1 MQFSAMETL
10 MVALLVLGAGQWIVH
25 KVTLLSRLNM
35 PEPVVGGLLATI
47 VVTLMQVSGISL
59 TFDESIKTPAMLF
72 FFGAVGLAAD
82 FRLLRRGGWAM
93 LLFAVLVI
101 VLVALQDLTGVM
113 MAKLMGLEPWYG
125 LIGGSVTMT
134 GGHGTGAAW
143 AGVFERDFGLT
154 GVSELAAASAT
165 FGLIFGA
172 LLGGPLAMFL
182 IRRYRLAA
190 PAHGAAVEDTGHDE
204 AEKPRPISAAS
215 VIRIMMLLS
224 VGVVVGTVA
233 AEEFAS
239 VFRLPTF
246 VWVLFVCI
254 VLGNTARRLWQVND
268 ATIDVVGNTA
278 LGIFL
283 AITLMSLQL
292 LQLVDLALPMLAM
305 LVVQVG
311 LALAF
316 ITLVTFR
323 LMGRNYDSA
332 VLCAGHC
339 GFAMCATP
347 TAVANIQAVT
357 QHHGPS
363 PLAFI
368 IVPVVGGFIVDIAN
382 ATIIQTF
389 VSVLSG

>member
-10 MVALLVLGAGQWIVH
+10 MVALLVLGIGQWLVH
-25 KVTLLSRLNM
+25 RISILSRLNM

-47 VVTLMQVSGISL
+47 IVTGLQIGGVSL
-59 TFDESIKTPAMLF
+59 TFDESMKVPSMLF

-82 FRLLRRGGWAM
+82 FRLLKQGGWAM

-101 VLVALQDLTGVM
+101 VLVALQDLAGVG
-113 MAKLMGLEPWYG
+113 MAKLMGLEPYYG

-143 AGVFERDFGLT
+143 ASVFEKDFGLT

-165 FGLIFGA
+165 FGLVFGA

-182 IRRYRLAA
+182 IRRYRIAA
-190 PAHGAAVEDTGHDE
+190 PAHGAADDDATYDK
-204 AEKPRPISAAS
+204 AERPHPISAGS
-215 VIRIMMLLS
+215 VIRILMLLS
-224 VGVVVGTVA
+224 VGVVVGKVA

-254 VLGNTARRLWQVND
+254 LLGNTARRLWRVND

-305 LVVQVG
+305 LVGQVL

-316 ITLVTFR
+316 ITFVTFR

-339 GFAMCATP
+339 GFAMGATP

>member
-25 KVTLLSRLNM
+25 KVDLLARLNM

-101 VLVALQDLTGVM
+101 VLVALQDLVGVM
-113 MAKLMGLEPWYG
+113 MAKLMGLDAWYG

-190 PAHGAAVEDTGHDE
+190 PAHGAAVEDAGHDE
-204 AEKPRPISAAS
+204 AETPRPISAAS

-292 LQLVDLALPMLAM
+292 LQLVDLALPMIAM
-305 LVVQVG
+305 LLVQVG

-339 GFAMCATP
+339 GFAMGATP

>member
-1 MQFSAMETL
+1 MQFSAMESL

-25 KVTLLSRLNM
+25 KVGILSRLNM
-35 PEPVVGGLLATI
+35 PEPVVGGLLATLI
-47 VVTLMQVSGISL
+47 VTGLQLGGINL
-59 TFDESIKTPAMLF
+59 TFDESFKTPAMLF

-82 FRLLRRGGWAM
+82 FRLLKQGGWAM
-93 LLFAVLVI
+93 LIFAILVI
-101 VLVALQDLTGVM
+101 VLVALQDLVGVT
-113 MAKLMGLEPWYG
+113 MATVMGLEPYYG

-143 AGVFERDFGLT
+143 AEVFQRDFGLT

-165 FGLIFGA
+165 FGLVFGA

-182 IRRYRLAA
+182 IRRYRLSA
-190 PAHGAAVEDTGHDE
+190 PAHGAGEGDKRYDQ
-204 AEKPRPISAAS
+204 AEKARPIAAAS
-215 VIRIMMLLS
+215 VIRILMLLS
-224 VGVVVGTVA
+224 VGVVVGSVA
-233 AEEFAS
+233 AEQFAE

-254 VLGNTARRLWQVND
+254 LLGNTARRLWHVND
-268 ATIDVVGNTA
+268 ATIDMVGNTA

-305 LVVQVG
+305 LLVQVM
-311 LALAF
+311 LALTF
-316 ITLVTFR
+316 ITFVTFR

-339 GFAMCATP
+339 GFAMGATP

>member
-1 MQFSAMETL
+1 ME
-10 MVALLVLGAGQWIVH
+10 
-25 KVTLLSRLNM
+25 
-35 PEPVVGGLLATI
+35 
-47 VVTLMQVSGISL
+47 
-59 TFDESIKTPAMLF
+59 D
-72 FFGAVGLAAD
+72 
-82 FRLLRRGGWAM
+82 
-93 LLFAVLVI
+93 
-101 VLVALQDLTGVM
+101 
-113 MAKLMGLEPWYG
+113 
-125 LIGGSVTMT
+125 
-134 GGHGTGAAW
+134 
-143 AGVFERDFGLT
+143 
-154 GVSELAAASAT
+154 
-165 FGLIFGA
+165 
-172 LLGGPLAMFL
+172 
-182 IRRYRLAA
+182 
-190 PAHGAAVEDTGHDE
+190 VEHDE
-204 AEKPRPISAAS
+204 AETPRPISAAS
-215 VIRIMMLLS
+215 VIRILMLLS
-224 VGVVVGTVA
+224 VGVVVGAVA

-292 LQLVDLALPMLAM
+292 LQL
-305 LVVQVG
+305 
-311 LALAF
+311 ALAF

-339 GFAMCATP
+339 GFAMGATP

>member
-25 KVTLLSRLNM
+25 KVELLSRLNM

-101 VLVALQDLTGVM
+101 VLVALQDLAGVM

-190 PAHGAAVEDTGHDE
+190 PAHGAAVEDAEHDE

-233 AEEFAS
+233 ADEFAS
-239 VFRLPTF
+239 IFRLPTF

-254 VLGNTARRLWQVND
+254 LLGNTARRLWRVSD

-305 LVVQVG
+305 LVAQVC

-339 GFAMCATP
+339 GFAMGATP

>member
-10 MVALLVLGAGQWIVH
+10 MVALLVLGIGQWLVH
-25 KVTLLSRLNM
+25 RISILSRLNM

-47 VVTLMQVSGISL
+47 IVTGLQIGGVSL
-59 TFDESIKTPAMLF
+59 TFDESMKVPSMLF

-82 FRLLRRGGWAM
+82 FRLLKQGGWAM

-101 VLVALQDLTGVM
+101 VLVALQDLAGVG
-113 MAKLMGLEPWYG
+113 MAKLLGLDPYYG

-143 AGVFERDFGLT
+143 ASVFEKDFGLT

-165 FGLIFGA
+165 FGLVFGA

-182 IRRYRLAA
+182 IRRYRIAA
-190 PAHGAAVEDTGHDE
+190 PAHGAADEDAAYDK
-204 AEKPRPISAAS
+204 AERPHPISAGS
-215 VIRIMMLLS
+215 VIRILMLLS
-224 VGVVVGTVA
+224 VGVVVGKVA

-254 VLGNTARRLWQVND
+254 LLGNTARRLWRVND

-292 LQLVDLALPMLAM
+292 QLVDLALPMLAM
-305 LVVQVG
+305 LVGQVL
-311 LALAF
+311 LALTF
-316 ITLVTFR
+316 ITFVTFR

-339 GFAMCATP
+339 GFAMGATP

>member
-25 KVTLLSRLNM
+25 KVELLSRLNM

-101 VLVALQDLTGVM
+101 VLVALQDLVGVM
-113 MAKLMGLEPWYG
+113 MAKLMGLDAWYG

-190 PAHGAAVEDTGHDE
+190 PAHGAAVEDAEHDE
-204 AEKPRPISAAS
+204 AETPRPISAAS

-254 VLGNTARRLWQVND
+254 LLGNTARRLWRVSD

-305 LVVQVG
+305 LVVQVC

-339 GFAMCATP
+339 GFAMGATP

>member
-25 KVTLLSRLNM
+25 KVELLSRLNM

-47 VVTLMQVSGISL
+47 IVTVMQVSGISL

-101 VLVALQDLTGVM
+101 VLVALQDLAGVG
-113 MAKLMGLEPWYG
+113 MAKLMGLEPYYG

-143 AGVFERDFGLT
+143 ASVFEKDFGLT

-165 FGLIFGA
+165 FGLVFGA

-182 IRRYRLAA
+182 IRRYRIAA
-190 PAHGAAVEDTGHDE
+190 PAHGAADDDAAYDK
-204 AEKPRPISAAS
+204 AERPHPISAGS
-215 VIRIMMLLS
+215 VIRILMLLS
-224 VGVVVGTVA
+224 VGVVVGKVA

-254 VLGNTARRLWQVND
+254 LLGNTARRLWRVND

-305 LVVQVG
+305 LVGQVL
-311 LALAF
+311 LALALRAAAQVF
-316 ITLVTFR
+316 
-323 LMGRNYDSA
+323 
-332 VLCAGHC
+332 
-339 GFAMCATP
+339 
-347 TAVANIQAVT
+347 
-357 QHHGPS
+357 
-363 PLAFI
+363 
-368 IVPVVGGFIVDIAN
+368 
-382 ATIIQTF
+382 
-389 VSVLSG
+389 

>member
-25 KVTLLSRLNM
+25 KVELLSRLNM

-47 VVTLMQVSGISL
+47 IVTVMRVSGISL

-101 VLVALQDLTGVM
+101 VLVALQDLVGVM
-113 MAKLMGLEPWYG
+113 MAKLMGLEAWYG

-204 AEKPRPISAAS
+204 AETPRPISSAS
-215 VIRIMMLLS
+215 VIRIMMLLA

-305 LVVQVG
+305 LLVQVG

-339 GFAMCATP
+339 GFAMGATP

>member
-10 MVALLVLGAGQWIVH
+10 MVALIVLAVGQWLVH
-25 KVTLLSRLNM
+25 RIHILSQLNM
-35 PEPVVGGLLATI
+35 PDPVVGGLLATI
-47 VVTLMQVSGISL
+47 IVTALQLGGITL
-59 TFDESIKTPAMLF
+59 QFNDALKEPAMLF

-82 FRLLRRGGWAM
+82 FRLLRRGGWPM

-101 VLVALQDLTGVM
+101 VLVMLQDLAGVG
-113 MAKLMGLEPWYG
+113 MAKLMGLSPFYG
-125 LIGGSVTMT
+125 LLGGSITMT

-143 AGVFERDFGLT
+143 AEVFEHQAGLQGAT
-154 GVSELAAASAT
+154 ELAAASAT

-182 IRRYRLAA
+182 IRRYHLMV
-190 PAHGAAVEDTGHDE
+190 PAHGVEGDPDFDE
-204 AEKPRPISAAS
+204 QETPHPISGAS
-215 VIRIMMLLS
+215 AIRIMMLLS
-224 VGVVVGTVA
+224 VGVVVGSVA
-233 AEEFAS
+233 AEHFAS

-254 VLGNTARRLWQVND
+254 LLGNAARRLWRVND
-268 ATIDVVGNTA
+268 ATIEVVGNTS

-305 LVVQVG
+305 LLVQVV
-311 LALAF
+311 LAVAF

-323 LMGRNYDSA
+323 MMGRNYDSA

-339 GFAMCATP
+339 GFAMGATP

-382 ATIIQTF
+382 ATVIQTF
-389 VSVLSG
+389 VTWLS

>member
-25 KVTLLSRLNM
+25 KVDLLARLNM

-93 LLFAVLVI
+93 LLFAMLVI
-101 VLVALQDLTGVM
+101 VLVALQDLVGVM
-113 MAKLMGLEPWYG
+113 MAKLMGLDAWYG

-190 PAHGAAVEDTGHDE
+190 PAHGAAVEDVEHDE
-204 AEKPRPISAAS
+204 AETPRPISAAS
-215 VIRIMMLLS
+215 VIRILMLLS
-224 VGVVVGTVA
+224 VGVVVGAVA

-305 LVVQVG
+305 LLVQVG

-339 GFAMCATP
+339 GFAMGATP

>member
-25 KVTLLSRLNM
+25 KVELLSRLNM

-101 VLVALQDLTGVM
+101 VLVALQDLVGVM
-113 MAKLMGLEPWYG
+113 MAKLMGLDAWYG

-190 PAHGAAVEDTGHDE
+190 PAHGAAVEDVEHDE
-204 AEKPRPISAAS
+204 AETPRPISAAS

-254 VLGNTARRLWQVND
+254 LLGNTARRLWRVSD

-305 LVVQVG
+305 LLVQVG

-339 GFAMCATP
+339 GFAMGATP

>member
-25 KVTLLSRLNM
+25 KVDLLARLNM

-93 LLFAVLVI
+93 LLFAMLVI
-101 VLVALQDLTGVM
+101 VLVALQDLVGVM
-113 MAKLMGLEPWYG
+113 MAKLMGLDAWYG

-134 GGHGTGAAW
+134 GGHGTGA
-143 AGVFERDFGLT
+143 ERDFGLT

-190 PAHGAAVEDTGHDE
+190 PAHGAAVEDVEHDE
-204 AEKPRPISAAS
+204 AETPRPISAAS
-215 VIRIMMLLS
+215 VIRILMLLS
-224 VGVVVGTVA
+224 VGVVVGAVA

-305 LVVQVG
+305 LLV
-311 LALAF
+311 LAF

-339 GFAMCATP
+339 GFAMGATP

>member
-10 MVALLVLGAGQWIVH
+10 MIALLVLGSGQWLVH
-25 KVTLLSRLNM
+25 RVSILSRLNM

-47 VVTLMQVSGISL
+47 IVTGLQLGGLSL
-59 TFDESIKTPAMLF
+59 TFDESMKIPSMLF

-82 FRLLRRGGWAM
+82 FRLLKQGGWGM

-101 VLVALQDLTGVM
+101 VLVALQDLAGVG
-113 MAKLMGLEPWYG
+113 MAKILGLEPYYG

-143 AGVFERDFGLT
+143 AGVFEKDFGLT

-190 PAHGAAVEDTGHDE
+190 PAHGAAEDASAYDK
-204 AEKPRPISAAS
+204 AEKPHPISAGS
-215 VIRIMMLLS
+215 VIRILMLLS
-224 VGVVVGTVA
+224 IGVVVGKAA
-233 AEEFAS
+233 AETFAS

-254 VLGNTARRLWQVND
+254 LLGNTARRLWKVND

-305 LVVQVG
+305 LIGQVL

-316 ITLVTFR
+316 ITFVTFR

-339 GFAMCATP
+339 GFAMGATP
-347 TAVANIQAVT
+347 TAVANIQSVT

-389 VSVLSG
+389 VSMLSG

>member
-10 MVALLVLGAGQWIVH
+10 MIALLVLGSGQWLVH
-25 KVTLLSRLNM
+25 RLSILSRLNM

-47 VVTLMQVSGISL
+47 IVTGLQLGGLSL
-59 TFDESIKTPAMLF
+59 TFDESMKIPSMLF

-82 FRLLRRGGWAM
+82 FRLLKQGGWAM

-101 VLVALQDLTGVM
+101 VLVALQDLAGVG
-113 MAKLMGLEPWYG
+113 MAKILGLEPYYG

-143 AGVFERDFGLT
+143 AGVFEKDFGLT

-190 PAHGAAVEDTGHDE
+190 PAHGAAEDASAYDK
-204 AEKPRPISAAS
+204 AEKPHPISAGS
-215 VIRIMMLLS
+215 VIRILMLLS
-224 VGVVVGTVA
+224 IGVVVGKAA
-233 AEEFAS
+233 AETFAS

-254 VLGNTARRLWQVND
+254 LLGNTARRLWKVND

-305 LVVQVG
+305 LIGQVL

-316 ITLVTFR
+316 ITFVTFR

-339 GFAMCATP
+339 GFAMGATP
-347 TAVANIQAVT
+347 TAVANIQSVT

-389 VSVLSG
+389 VSMLSG

>member
-10 MVALLVLGAGQWIVH
+10 MIALLVLGSGQWLVH
-25 KVTLLSRLNM
+25 RVSILSRLNM

-47 VVTLMQVSGISL
+47 IVTGLQLGGLSL
-59 TFDESIKTPAMLF
+59 TFDESMKIPSMLF

-82 FRLLRRGGWAM
+82 FRLLKQGGWAM

-101 VLVALQDLTGVM
+101 VLVALQDLAGVG
-113 MAKLMGLEPWYG
+113 MAKILGLEPYYG

-143 AGVFERDFGLT
+143 AGVFEKDFGLT

-190 PAHGAAVEDTGHDE
+190 PAHGAAEDASAYDK
-204 AEKPRPISAAS
+204 AEKPHPISAGS
-215 VIRIMMLLS
+215 VIRILMLLS
-224 VGVVVGTVA
+224 IGVVVGKAA
-233 AEEFAS
+233 AETFAS

-254 VLGNTARRLWQVND
+254 LLGNTARRLWKVND

-305 LVVQVG
+305 LIGQVL

-316 ITLVTFR
+316 ITFVTFR

-339 GFAMCATP
+339 GFAMGATP
-347 TAVANIQAVT
+347 TAVANIQSVT

-389 VSVLSG
+389 VSMLSG

>member
-10 MVALLVLGAGQWIVH
+10 MIALLVLGTGQWLVH
-25 KVTLLSRLNM
+25 RISILSRLNM

-47 VVTLMQVSGISL
+47 IVTGLQIGGVSL
-59 TFDESIKTPAMLF
+59 TFDESMKVPSMLF

-82 FRLLRRGGWAM
+82 FRLLKQGGWAM

-101 VLVALQDLTGVM
+101 VLVALQDLAGVG
-113 MAKLMGLEPWYG
+113 MAKLMGLEPYYG

-143 AGVFERDFGLT
+143 ASVFEKDFGLT

-165 FGLIFGA
+165 FGLVFGA

-182 IRRYRLAA
+182 IRRYRIAA
-190 PAHGAAVEDTGHDE
+190 PAHGAADDDAAYDK
-204 AEKPRPISAAS
+204 AERPHPISAGS
-215 VIRIMMLLS
+215 VIRILMLLS
-224 VGVVVGTVA
+224 VGVVVGKVA

-254 VLGNTARRLWQVND
+254 LLGNTARRLWRVND

-305 LVVQVG
+305 LVGQG
-311 LALAF
+311 LLALAF
-316 ITLVTFR
+316 ITFVTFR

-339 GFAMCATP
+339 GFAMGATP

>member
-1 MQFSAMETL
+1 
-10 MVALLVLGAGQWIVH
+10 
-25 KVTLLSRLNM
+25 
-35 PEPVVGGLLATI
+35 
-47 VVTLMQVSGISL
+47 
-59 TFDESIKTPAMLF
+59 MLF
-72 FFGAVGLAAD
+72 VEWQCAAIFGHLAAD
-82 FRLLRRGGWAM
+82 RSVVKKPGQWNRMTIRCQGPLITVTLNGETVTKMDMRKWTSAKKNPDGSEIPGW
-93 LLFAVLVI
+93 
-101 VLVALQDLTGVM
+101 
-113 MAKLMGLEPWYG
+113 
-125 LIGGSVTMT
+125 
-134 GGHGTGAAW
+134 
-143 AGVFERDFGLT
+143 
-154 GVSELAAASAT
+154 
-165 FGLIFGA
+165 
-172 LLGGPLAMFL
+172 LGGPLAMFL

-190 PAHGAAVEDTGHDE
+190 PAHGPAVEDAEHDE
-204 AEKPRPISAAS
+204 AETPRPISAAS

-278 LGIFL
+278 LGVFL

-305 LVVQVG
+305 LLVQVG

-339 GFAMCATP
+339 GFAMGATP

>member
-1 MQFSAMETL
+1 M
-10 MVALLVLGAGQWIVH
+10 
-25 KVTLLSRLNM
+25 
-35 PEPVVGGLLATI
+35 
-47 VVTLMQVSGISL
+47 
-59 TFDESIKTPAMLF
+59 
-72 FFGAVGLAAD
+72 
-82 FRLLRRGGWAM
+82 
-93 LLFAVLVI
+93 
-101 VLVALQDLTGVM
+101 
-113 MAKLMGLEPWYG
+113 
-125 LIGGSVTMT
+125 TMT

-190 PAHGAAVEDTGHDE
+190 PAHGAAVEDAGHDE
-204 AEKPRPISAAS
+204 AETPRPISSAS
-215 VIRIMMLLS
+215 VIRIMMLLA

-254 VLGNTARRLWQVND
+254 VFGNTARRLWQVND

-305 LVVQVG
+305 LLVQVG

-339 GFAMCATP
+339 GFAMGATP

>member
-10 MVALLVLGAGQWIVH
+10 MIALLVLGSGQWLVH
-25 KVTLLSRLNM
+25 RVSILSRLNM

-47 VVTLMQVSGISL
+47 IVTGLQLGGLSL
-59 TFDESIKTPAMLF
+59 TFDESMKIPSMLF

-82 FRLLRRGGWAM
+82 FRLLKQGGWAM
-93 LLFAVLVI
+93 LWFAVLVI
-101 VLVALQDLTGVM
+101 VLVALQDLAGVG
-113 MAKLMGLEPWYG
+113 MAKILGLEPYYG

-143 AGVFERDFGLT
+143 AGVFEKDFGLT

-190 PAHGAAVEDTGHDE
+190 PAHGAAEDASAYDK
-204 AEKPRPISAAS
+204 AEKPHPISAGS
-215 VIRIMMLLS
+215 VIRILMLLS
-224 VGVVVGTVA
+224 IGVVVGKAA
-233 AEEFAS
+233 AETFAS

-254 VLGNTARRLWQVND
+254 LLGNTARRLWKVND

-305 LVVQVG
+305 LIGQVL

-316 ITLVTFR
+316 ITFVTFR

-339 GFAMCATP
+339 GFAMGATP
-347 TAVANIQAVT
+347 TAVANIQSVT

-389 VSVLSG
+389 VSMLSG

>member
-25 KVTLLSRLNM
+25 KVELLSRLNM

-101 VLVALQDLTGVM
+101 VLVALQDLAGVM
-113 MAKLMGLEPWYG
+113 MAKLMGLDPWYG

-190 PAHGAAVEDTGHDE
+190 PAHGAAVEDVEHDE
-204 AEKPRPISAAS
+204 AETPRPISAAS

-233 AEEFAS
+233 ADEFAS
-239 VFRLPTF
+239 IFRLPTF

-254 VLGNTARRLWQVND
+254 LLGNTARRLWRVSD

-305 LVVQVG
+305 LVAQVC

-339 GFAMCATP
+339 GFAMGATP

>member
-10 MVALLVLGAGQWIVH
+10 MIALLVLGTGQWLVH
-25 KVTLLSRLNM
+25 RISILSRLNM

-47 VVTLMQVSGISL
+47 IVTALQIGGVSL
-59 TFDESIKTPAMLF
+59 TFDESMKVPSMLF

-82 FRLLRRGGWAM
+82 FRLLKQGGWAM

-101 VLVALQDLTGVM
+101 VLVALQDLAGVG
-113 MAKLMGLEPWYG
+113 MAKLMGLDPYYG

-143 AGVFERDFGLT
+143 ASVFEKDFGLA

-165 FGLIFGA
+165 FGLVFGA

-182 IRRYRLAA
+182 IRRYRIAA
-190 PAHGAAVEDTGHDE
+190 PAHGAAEEDADYDK
-204 AEKPRPISAAS
+204 AERPHPISAGS
-215 VIRIMMLLS
+215 VIRILMLLS
-224 VGVVVGTVA
+224 VGVVVGKVA

-254 VLGNTARRLWQVND
+254 LLGNTARRLWRVSD

-305 LVVQVG
+305 LIGQVL

-316 ITLVTFR
+316 ITFVTFR

-339 GFAMCATP
+339 GFAMGATP

>member
-10 MVALLVLGAGQWIVH
+10 MIALLVLGAGQWIVH
-25 KVTLLSRLNM
+25 KVELLSRLNM

-101 VLVALQDLTGVM
+101 VLVALQDLVGVM
-113 MAKLMGLEPWYG
+113 MAKLMGLDAWYG

-190 PAHGAAVEDTGHDE
+190 PAHGAAVEDVEHDE
-204 AEKPRPISAAS
+204 AETPRPISAAS

-254 VLGNTARRLWQVND
+254 LLGNTARRLWRVSD

-305 LVVQVG
+305 LLVQVG

-339 GFAMCATP
+339 GFAMGATP

>member
-10 MVALLVLGAGQWIVH
+10 MIALLVLGTGQWLVH
-25 KVTLLSRLNM
+25 RISILSRLNM

-47 VVTLMQVSGISL
+47 IVTGLQIGGVSL
-59 TFDESIKTPAMLF
+59 TFDESMKVPSMLF

-82 FRLLRRGGWAM
+82 FRLLKQGGWAM

-101 VLVALQDLTGVM
+101 VLVALQDLAGVG
-113 MAKLMGLEPWYG
+113 MAKLMGLEPYYG

-143 AGVFERDFGLT
+143 ASVFEKDFGLT

-165 FGLIFGA
+165 FGLVFGA

-182 IRRYRLAA
+182 IRRYRIAA
-190 PAHGAAVEDTGHDE
+190 
-204 AEKPRPISAAS
+204 PISAGS
-215 VIRIMMLLS
+215 VIRILMLLS
-224 VGVVVGTVA
+224 VGVVVGKVA

-254 VLGNTARRLWQVND
+254 LLGNTARRLWRVND

-305 LVVQVG
+305 LVGQVL

-316 ITLVTFR
+316 ITFVTFR

-339 GFAMCATP
+339 GFAMGATP

>member
-25 KVTLLSRLNM
+25 KVELLSRLNM

-47 VVTLMQVSGISL
+47 IVTLMQVSGISL

-93 LLFAVLVI
+93 LLFALLVI
-101 VLVALQDLTGVM
+101 VLVALQDLAGVM
-113 MAKLMGLEPWYG
+113 MAKLMGLDPWYG

-190 PAHGAAVEDTGHDE
+190 PAHGAAAKDVEHDE
-204 AEKPRPISAAS
+204 AETPRPISAAS

-233 AEEFAS
+233 ADEFAS
-239 VFRLPTF
+239 IFRLPTF

-254 VLGNTARRLWQVND
+254 LLGNTARRLWRVSD

-305 LVVQVG
+305 LVAQVC

-339 GFAMCATP
+339 GFAMGATP

>member
-10 MVALLVLGAGQWIVH
+10 MIALLVLGTGQWLVH
-25 KVTLLSRLNM
+25 RISILSRLNM

-47 VVTLMQVSGISL
+47 IVTALQIGGVSL
-59 TFDESIKTPAMLF
+59 TFDESMKVPSMLF

-82 FRLLRRGGWAM
+82 FRLLKQGGWAM

-101 VLVALQDLTGVM
+101 VLVALQDLAGVG
-113 MAKLMGLEPWYG
+113 MAKLLGLEPYYG

-143 AGVFERDFGLT
+143 ASVFEKDFGLT

-165 FGLIFGA
+165 FGLVFGA

-182 IRRYRLAA
+182 IRRYRIAA
-190 PAHGAAVEDTGHDE
+190 PAHGAADDDAAYDK
-204 AEKPRPISAAS
+204 AERPHPISAGS
-215 VIRIMMLLS
+215 VIRILMLLS
-224 VGVVVGTVA
+224 VGVVVGKVA

-254 VLGNTARRLWQVND
+254 LLGNSARRLWRVND

-305 LVVQVG
+305 LVGQVL
-311 LALAF
+311 LALTF
-316 ITLVTFR
+316 ITFVTFR

-339 GFAMCATP
+339 GFAMGATP